1 MTLLVQA
8 VLFQWEFMVVFRVL
22 LQLLPK
28 LVRQFIQLRSLS
40 AKRHQWD
47 HGEALETPL
56 PSYKCVLGY
65 LGG

>member
-22 LQLLPK
+22 LLLLPK
-28 LVRQFIQLRSLS
+28 LVQLRSLS

-56 PSYKCVLGY
+56 PSYKCVIGY